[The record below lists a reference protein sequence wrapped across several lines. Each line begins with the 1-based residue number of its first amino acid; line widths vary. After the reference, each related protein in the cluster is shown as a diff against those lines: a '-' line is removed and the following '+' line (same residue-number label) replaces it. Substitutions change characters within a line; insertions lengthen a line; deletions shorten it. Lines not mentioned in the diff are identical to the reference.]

1 MLIIEVNKEKSLESA
16 LKIYKSKVQ
25 RTKQVQK
32 LKERQEYVKP
42 SVKRRSEVL
51 KAKYVEKLKNGLID

>member
-1 MLIIEVNKEKSLESA
+1 MLIIEVNKEKSLEYA

-25 RTKQVQK
+25 KTKQVQK

-42 SVKRRSEVL
+42 SVRRRSEIL
-51 KAKYVEKLKNGLID
+51 KARYVQKLKDGFID